1 MHDVYVEVD
10 SEVFAMIVTHFSYAS
25 DGGAGRAGR
34 RASLACQAAGLTST
48 FVCITGESTNPMEIV
63 LPTQKSS
70 TQTAAEVLST
80 ALADRIQWEFIA
92 DHRTAISNTL
102 LSTPY
107 PGADL
112 VQHRLLTAADII
124 HLHWPTWGITPNTIA
139 AWLDEG
145 RRVFWTLHDCWAMTG
160 GCHYPAGCE
169 QYRTVCMKCPQLQ
182 HDQGL
187 IANGFAEKLL
197 SYQERGSLHI
207 LAPSEWMA
215 RVAQQS
221 AIFRDRPITVVRNPI
236 ELDVFAP
243 LRDRHELRS
252 AFDVR
257 PEDLLIMF
265 GTADLVEYRKGV
277 RFLVEAMRELTAT
290 GELSSVLSKG
300 ARVHVATLGK
310 SADLF
315 EFSGALPIKFGQIDS
330 DAVMADVLGIA
341 DVTCVPSLE
350 DNYPNVIVES
360 LACGT
365 PCIITPVGGMTE
377 MVREGFNGVVVT
389 EAGSVSAFKTGI
401 LRFAREHHGCEKM
414 RKHCRS
420 AVERENSPELIGEQ
434 LKSLYRGAG
443 HRRFQPRPRV
453 QVRAKGSRTPVTRG
467 HRPSQPKLDI
477 HVRMAKTFARAPVPR
492 DPRPGREFLRF
503 PVNLLVLDRVA
514 DQELVR
520 PIDVHVRANRPGR
533 IRLISIRTYHEHHSA
548 HSGAYQFIRHLPQL
562 EYDASHCAV
571 PLGNELASEMGAQY
585 RKAGTLMG
593 LRSFGQQG
601 NAWLAEGE
609 VLAEASARKVDVIH
623 YIDGDHAGWLLSMA
637 PPELF
642 KEKTRPKLVVTFH
655 QPPALLGQMI
665 SRELIKRYDGI
676 VALCKTQQSFLER
689 YVDSRQIFLIPH
701 GIDTTFFRP
710 APATFTK
717 RNDGTFRMLLVG
729 HWLRDLK
736 LGFAVFESILA
747 EGLKIELT
755 VISPRL
761 SVRKRHA
768 QLICRSGLTD
778 EELRD
783 AYWSA
788 DVLFLPLTDATANN
802 AVLEAM
808 ACGLPVISTDVGGV
822 KEALGNDAGIL
833 CPAGDGD
840 AFARA
845 VKRLALD
852 RDDCARMAAAG
863 RRRAEALDWSVI
875 GAMHHEMYSALVQ
888 RPSVIKS

>member
-1 MHDVYVEVD
+1 
-10 SEVFAMIVTHFSYAS
+10 MIVTHFSYAS

-48 FVCITGESTNPMEIV
+48 FVCVTGESSNPMEIV
-63 LPTQKSS
+63 LSRQKK
-70 TQTAAEVLST
+70 TTITAEEVLST
-80 ALADRIQWEFIA
+80 ALTDRIQWEFIA
-92 DHRTAISNTL
+92 GHRTAISNTL
-102 LSTPY
+102 LSIPY

-112 VQHRLLTAADII
+112 LEHRLLTSADII

-139 AWLDEG
+139 AWLDAG
-145 RRVFWTLHDCWAMTG
+145 RSIFWTLHDCWPMTG

-169 QYRTVCMKCPQLQ
+169 QYRTACMKCPQLH

-187 IANGFAEKLL
+187 IANGFAEKLF

-221 AIFRDRPITVVRNPI
+221 AIFHARPITVVRNPV

-243 LRDRHELRS
+243 LRDRQELRS

-257 PEDLLIMF
+257 PEDLLIIF
-265 GTADLVEYRKGV
+265 GTADLVESRKGV
-277 RFLVEAMRELTAT
+277 RFLVEAMRELTST
-290 GELSSVLSKG
+290 GELSSILSNG

-315 EFSGALPIKFGQIDS
+315 EFSGVLPITFGEIDS

-377 MVREGFNGVVVT
+377 IVSEGHTGVVVT
-389 EAGSVSAFKTGI
+389 EAGSVNAFKDGI
-401 LRFAREHHGCEKM
+401 LRFAREFHGCKEM
-414 RKHCRS
+414 REQCRS
-420 AVERENSPELIGEQ
+420 AVERENSPQLIGEQ
-434 LKSLYRGAG
+434 LKNLYLGAG
-443 HRRFQPRPRV
+443 NRPSEPNLQV
-453 QVRAKGSRTPVTRG
+453 QVRRAKASRTPVTRR
-467 HRPSQPKLDI
+467 HRPSEPNLQ
-477 HVRMAKTFARAPVPR
+477 VQMRMAKAFARTPVSR

-514 DQELVR
+514 DPELVQSMAVNVKETR
-520 PIDVHVRANRPGR
+520 SGRTRLMSVRTN
-533 IRLISIRTYHEHHSA
+533 YEHHSA
-548 HSGAYQFIRHLPQL
+548 HSGPSQFLRHLPRS
-562 EYDASHCAV
+562 EYDASHFAV
-571 PLGNELASEMGAQY
+571 PLGSELASEMGGPY
-585 RKAGTLMG
+585 RKAAALMG

-601 NAWLAEGE
+601 NAWLAEAE
-609 VLAEASARKVDVIH
+609 VLAEAAAQKVDVIH
-623 YIDGDHAGWLLSMA
+623 YIDGEHAGWLLSMA

-642 KEKTRPKLVVTFH
+642 KQKTRPKLVATFH
-655 QPPALLGQMI
+655 QPPTLLCQMI
-665 SRELIKRYDGI
+665 SRDLIKRYDGI
-676 VALCKTQQSFLER
+676 VALCKSQQSFLEK
-689 YVDSRQIFLIPH
+689 YVDPRQVFLIPH

-710 APATFTK
+710 APATFAR

-736 LGFAVFESILA
+736 LAFAVFESLLTD
-747 EGLKIELT
+747 GLEIELT
-755 VISPRL
+755 VVSPRL
-761 SVRKRHA
+761 PIRKHHER
-768 QLICRSGLTD
+768 LICRSGLTD
-778 EELRD
+778 EELRE
-783 AYWSA
+783 AYWAA

-822 KEALGNDAGIL
+822 HEALGNDAGIL
-833 CPAGDGD
+833 CPAGDAG

-845 VKRLALD
+845 VYRLALNMDD
-852 RDDCARMAAAG
+852 RTRMATAG

-875 GAMHHEMYSALVQ
+875 GRMHHEMYSELVH
-888 RPSVIKS
+888 RPSVIES